1 MAADIAPLRVGGTP
15 PAKIVNIAHRGA
27 RGFAPEN
34 TVPAFEKAQQFG
46 CPMFELDVHLSKDGE
61 LIVHHD
67 DELTRCTDVEIKF
80 PNRLTY
86 FVSDF
91 DFDDL
96 RRLDAGSWFARE
108 IDKPSQQRQSFLQSL
123 SDEEQRAFISA
134 ADRKLYRSGQVK
146 LPTLR
151 EALEVAQRTKMLV
164 NVEIKTLPRMYAGI
178 VEKVV
183 RLVESVH
190 MERDV
195 LISSFDHEQL
205 VEARRLTKVIAT
217 AVLSSD
223 RLAKVGDYLRLL
235 DADAYN
241 PGCTGGSDSLGFG
254 SVSGKVDPVGIK
266 SARDMGRGV
275 NAWTCNDKEQM
286 RQLIAAGVSGLFTD
300 YANRLR
306 DVLAEG

>member
-1 MAADIAPLRVGGTP
+1 MPADIAPLRVGGKP
-15 PAKIVNIAHRGA
+15 PAQVLNIAHRGA

-46 CPMFELDVHLSKDGE
+46 CPIFELDVHLSKDGE

-67 DELTRCTDVEIKF
+67 DELTRCTDVAAKC
-80 PNRLTY
+80 PGRSSY

-91 DFDDL
+91 ELDEL
-96 RRLDAGSWFARE
+96 RRLDAGSWFVRE
-108 IDKPSQQRQSFLQSL
+108 IDKPAEQRQSFLRTL
-123 SDEEQRAFISA
+123 SDEEKREFLSA
-134 ADRKLYRSGQVK
+134 DDRKLYSSGQIK

-151 EALEVAQRTKMLV
+151 EALEVAQRTKMMV
-164 NVEIKTLPRMYAGI
+164 NVEIKTLPRMYPGI

-205 VEARRLTKVIAT
+205 VTARRLSKAIAI
-217 AVLSSD
+217 AVLSGD
-223 RLAKVGDYLRLL
+223 RLSKVGDYLRLL

-241 PGCTGGSDSLGFG
+241 PGCTGGSDSLGIG

-266 SARDMGRGV
+266 SARDAGRGV
-275 NAWTCNDKEQM
+275 NVWTCNDPKQI
-286 RQLIAAGVSGLFTD
+286 RQLIAAGVTGVFTD
-300 YANRLR
+300 FPNRLR
-306 DVLAEG
+306 DVLAEL